1 MNLRR
6 ILILAGVLLI
16 LFLGMYSWNQ
26 RTHALDDIAAAVGLE
41 VGGAVLG
48 SVRSVQDVTANFWDR
63 YFALVDVRE
72 ENLRLKARV
81 DELEA
86 RLLASGEDL
95 AELRRLRE
103 LVQLPV
109 DVSWRPL
116 GARVLAGRLGP
127 NAVLDSITISR
138 GYATGGR
145 PGTPLVTH
153 LGLVG
158 RVLKA
163 SPHAS
168 TALLITDPGSRVA
181 VFGQESRAPGILM
194 GKGMGRELEVNFVQR
209 DAGVKNGEV
218 LVTSGLDGKYPKGL
232 PVARV
237 VSVAPSDYT
246 QFMAVSAVPLV
257 DLQHLEEVLLL
268 EPSGLAPPPE
278 EPEGPP
284 PVFVGP
290 PEPEGLPGRPSRAQT
305 VAPRAAGQGVAPTAG
320 PAMAPAGASTAGV
333 PRNSASGTPGPAG
346 PAPQRQRPVP
356 GVTAGQGAAPAPVAT
371 GTPPGPAPSDRQAPQ
386 GDISGTR
393 QPAGTGRPVPA
404 PSAPGRPAD
413 RPATERPAQDR
424 PASVGGGMPVAPAP
438 PAARPGAGSGER
450 APRYRVVLP

>member
-26 RTHALDDIAAAVGLE
+26 RTHALDDLAASVGLE

-48 SVRSVQDVTANFWDR
+48 PLRAVQDVASGFWDR

-81 DELEA
+81 DELES

-95 AELRRLRE
+95 AELRRLRQ

-194 GKGMGRELEVNFVQR
+194 GKGKGRELEVNFVQR
-209 DAGVKNGEV
+209 DASVKNGEV

-268 EPSGLAPPPE
+268 EPSGIAPPPE

-290 PEPEGLPGRPSRAQT
+290 PAPEGLPGRARTDVARTDVARTGAPRLTPQPLGAQLPGGQPQTAQAPAAATQSPAAQAGAPQGSPAPARPRAGETALPAAAAGTGQAPESAQT
-305 VAPRAAGQGVAPTAG
+305 
-320 PAMAPAGASTAGV
+320 APARPARQKPAAPPASTV
-333 PRNSASGTPGPAG
+333 TS
-346 PAPQRQRPVP
+346 PAPGTGAEPAQAPARP
-356 GVTAGQGAAPAPVAT
+356 AAPARTA
-371 GTPPGPAPSDRQAPQ
+371 
-386 GDISGTR
+386 
-393 QPAGTGRPVPA
+393 RPESTLP
-404 PSAPGRPAD
+404 
-413 RPATERPAQDR
+413 
-424 PASVGGGMPVAPAP
+424 PAP
-438 PAARPGAGSGER
+438 PASDGT